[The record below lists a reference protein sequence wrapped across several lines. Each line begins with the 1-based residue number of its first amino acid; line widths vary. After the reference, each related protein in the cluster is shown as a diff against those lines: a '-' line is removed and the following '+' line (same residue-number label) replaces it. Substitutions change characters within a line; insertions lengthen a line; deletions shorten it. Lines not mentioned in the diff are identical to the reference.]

1 MVLHVTG
8 VELETTRNKSV
19 NEVSE
24 RAVPYTTPLFLDF
37 IRVTWNI
44 DQYVKWQWL
53 GPYTSHDENIFYN
66 LRIYPA
72 IFLGDPRFFDETKEE
87 HILSTTGR
95 Q

>member
-44 DQYVKWQWL
+44 DQYVK
-53 GPYTSHDENIFYN
+53 
-66 LRIYPA
+66 
-72 IFLGDPRFFDETKEE
+72 
-87 HILSTTGR
+87 
-95 Q
+95 